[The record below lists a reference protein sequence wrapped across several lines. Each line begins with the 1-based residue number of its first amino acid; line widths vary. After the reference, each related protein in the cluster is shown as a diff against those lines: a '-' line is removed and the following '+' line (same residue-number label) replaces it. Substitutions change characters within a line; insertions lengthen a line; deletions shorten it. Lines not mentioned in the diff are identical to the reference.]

1 MRLVLFGLL
10 LVGALA
16 RPAWA
21 QEEAAEWDADARGAD
36 AARATLAL
44 PLPAAGPERL
54 VVLERQWAAARALAL
69 RSLQLQLV
77 AQLFRE
83 GEGHPRWPEWV
94 RGYLSAEFAWGR
106 SGAAMAA
113 CEPLLAR
120 DELPLGLRASVALR
134 QTYMATES
142 NDRLLAQ
149 NHWQRAQRLLAALP
163 PQPAAA
169 LQVSRYLAVDRLQV
183 RSALERLDG
192 EHGKT
197 VASLREA
204 VRQAQALL
212 DAAEP
217 AERET
222 ALGWLDGSQGML
234 VYAWVRQGRPA
245 EGLAYAE
252 AELAR
257 WVARGEGQGAR
268 VARWHYRVATARNAL
283 QQHAQAL
290 AAADASERLLQQ
302 AGVLPHSHTRHLAQ
316 AERVRALIGLRR
328 WADADAAYQA
338 YLSAVADDALA
349 TNRARD
355 ARLLPLLAAQNG
367 RLDEAKEMAERSLRY
382 RQRQY
387 GNDHPNTQEMA
398 GVLGFVLLQRGE
410 ERAALAQLE
419 QLFVATLDRP
429 SGWLDLDARG
439 QRGFVLGVVFDAYLA
454 WVARQQAQGV
464 PLPPAAVERALQV
477 ADRLKLGSTQR
488 ALADASARL
497 LAQTP
502 ELRALVDAEQAA
514 RASSQS
520 AYASMSA
527 LLSEE
532 DALRKSVSAPEFK
545 QLSRTQREAQLDQLK
560 AVRARLDEARTQ
572 AQAGRAQLEA
582 ARERLL
588 QQAPAY
594 ADLVAPAL
602 PRAPALSR
610 WLASHEGLL
619 VVHTV
624 GDTSLAWWLRRDQPL
639 RLAVL
644 GAADALAARV
654 QRWRAA
660 LDRSADLAGP
670 APLEALAPEA
680 LGLHQLLL
688 GPWGEGPQGLQ
699 GVTQLIVASSGEL
712 ATVPMGALLR
722 QPLQPG
728 RPAHWLLRD
737 MAVVQLPSAASLQ
750 ALRRGLG
757 RESASAPV
765 PTRALWGVGD
775 PEFRLGAAP
784 TPPGGPN
791 GTAARAAPRLL
802 ARPPTR
808 SSTAFDA
815 QLGFR
820 YGDLPPLPD
829 TRVELL
835 ALAKA
840 LGADPQRDL
849 LLGARATR
857 EAVLA
862 ADLGPP
868 HVLAFA
874 THGLLPGELPGVSKP
889 ALALAA
895 VREGSPLLE
904 LDDVLT
910 LRTRAQWVLLS
921 ACNTGG
927 AQQGDTAMS
936 GLVRGFFFAG
946 ARSVMATYWA
956 VESESAAQLTSAALA
971 AERQG
976 PGLSRAAALRQ
987 AQLALADG
995 PNPRWRHPY
1004 FWAGYALF
1012 GDPQH

>member
-1 MRLVLFGLL
+1 MRAGVLL
-10 LVGALA
+10 LLLCLVCAPVG
-16 RPAWA
+16 RAWA
-21 QEEAAEWDADARGAD
+21 QEETADAAEALAQDAEN
-36 AARATLAL
+36 ARATLAL
-44 PLPAAGPERL
+44 VPPAAGPERL
-54 VVLERQWAAARALAL
+54 ALLDRQWAAARALAL
-69 RSLQLQLV
+69 RSQQLALV
-77 AQLFRE
+77 TQLFRE
-83 GEGHPRWPEWV
+83 GPGHRRWPEWV

-106 SGAAMAA
+106 SGTAMEA

-120 DELPLGLRASVALR
+120 DDVPLGLRASVALR

-142 NDRLLAQ
+142 NDRLLAL
-149 NHWQRAQRLLAALP
+149 NHWRRAQRLLAAVPAQP
-163 PQPAAA
+163 PAA
-169 LQVSRYLAVDRLQV
+169 LQVSRYLAVDQLQV
-183 RSALERLDG
+183 RAALERLDG
-192 EHGKT
+192 DHAKT

-204 VRQAQALL
+204 VHQAQALL
-212 DAAEP
+212 DSAEP

-245 EGLAYAE
+245 EGLAFAQ

-283 QQHAQAL
+283 QQHALAL
-290 AAADASERLLQQ
+290 DAADASERLLQQ

-328 WADADAAYQA
+328 WAEADGAYQA
-338 YLSAVADDALA
+338 YLAAVADDALA
-349 TNRARD
+349 SARARD
-355 ARLLPLLAAQNG
+355 SRLLPLLAAQNG
-367 RLDEAKEMAERSLRY
+367 RLDDAKAMAERSLRY

-387 GNDHPNTQEMA
+387 GSDHPSTQEMA

-410 ERAALAQLE
+410 EGAALSQLE

-439 QRGFVLGVVFDAYLA
+439 QRGFVLGVVFDAYLD
-454 WVARQQAQGV
+454 WVARQALQGV
-464 PLPPAAVERALQV
+464 ALPAAAVERALQV

-497 LAQTP
+497 LAQSP
-502 ELRALVDAEQAA
+502 SLRALVDAEQAA
-514 RASSQS
+514 RTRSLSAFASLP
-520 AYASMSA
+520 A

-532 DALRKSVSAPEFK
+532 DALRKAVSAPEFK

-560 AVRARLDEARTQ
+560 AVRARLEQARGQ
-572 AQAGRAQLEA
+572 AQAGRAELEQARQQLA
-582 ARERLL
+582 
-588 QQAPAY
+588 QQAPGY

-610 WLASHEGLL
+610 WLEPHEALL

-624 GDTSLAWWLRRDQPL
+624 GERTLAWWLRRDQALRMTVLPEGDPL
-639 RLAVL
+639 AP
-644 GAADALAARV
+644 RV

-660 LDRSADLAGP
+660 LDRSAQLAGP
-670 APLEALAPEA
+670 HPLDALAPEA
-680 LGLHQLLL
+680 WALHQRLL
-688 GPWGEGPQGLQ
+688 GPWGPGPQGTG
-699 GVTQLIVASSGEL
+699 GVTQLLVASSGEL
-712 ATVPMGALLR
+712 ATVPLGALLR
-722 QPLQPG
+722 APLQAGQP
-728 RPAHWLLRD
+728 PHWLVRD
-737 MAVVQLPSAASLQ
+737 MAVAQLPSAASLQ
-750 ALRRGLG
+750 TLRRQPPPP
-757 RESASAPV
+757 AP
-765 PTRALWGVGD
+765 PRALWGMGD
-775 PEFRLGAAP
+775 PEFQLSAAP
-784 TPPGGPN
+784 RAGPP
-791 GTAARAAPRLL
+791 AARGGPRLL
-802 ARPPTR
+802 ARAPSPG
-808 SSTAFDA
+808 STAFDA

-820 YGDLPPLPD
+820 YADMPALPD

-835 ALAKA
+835 ALAQA

-849 LLGARATR
+849 RFGASATR

-862 ADLGPP
+862 ADLDQAR
-868 HVLAFA
+868 VLAFA

-936 GLVRGFFFAG
+936 GLVRGFFFSG
-946 ARSVMATYWA
+946 ARAVLATHWA
-956 VESESAAQLTSAALA
+956 VESESAAQLTPRALGA
-971 AERQG
+971 QG
-976 PGLSRAAALRQ
+976 QAPGRSRGAALRA